1 MDKAQFE
8 GTDSNGWWMLE
19 GELDSLL
26 VEPRKEL
33 GDAFGWFGTEW
44 WTEQTKLEEMYR
56 FLEGMALMRDLDDA
70 QDLDRRRK
78 WISEV
83 IAAKAPAEDAP
94 LPSAEAEA
102 VTEAPAPVATEAA
115 PAAPPEAPAKKSIF
129 AKKAA
134 PESVATEAAPAAPPE
149 APAKKSI
156 FAKKAAP
163 EPATAPA
170 TEAEPDIKQL
180 LAELATDPNI
190 PLESV
195 EVEEMLKDPDF
206 HAKLAAAEA
215 DIEAELEALE
225 A

>member
-8 GTDSNGWWMLE
+8 GTDGNGWWMLE
-19 GELDSLL
+19 GELDSQL

-56 FLEGMALMRDLDDA
+56 FLEGTALMRDLDDA
-70 QDLDRRRK
+70 QYLDRRRQ

-83 IAAKAPAEDAP
+83 IAAKAPAADAP
-94 LPSAEAEA
+94 SPSAEAVA
-102 VTEAPAPVATEAA
+102 EAPAPA
-115 PAAPPEAPAKKSIF
+115 
-129 AKKAA
+129 
-134 PESVATEAAPAAPPE
+134 ATEAAPAAPPE

-163 EPATAPA
+163 EPATD
-170 TEAEPDIKQL
+170 AEPDIKQV
-180 LAELATDPNI
+180 LAELAADPNI
-190 PLESV
+190 PLESD

-206 HAKLAAAEA
+206 HTKFAAAEA

>member
-1 MDKAQFE
+1 MEKAQFE
-8 GTDSNGWWMLE
+8 GTESHGWWMLE

-44 WTEQTKLEEMYR
+44 WAEQTKLEEMYR
-56 FLEGMALMRDLDDA
+56 FLEGTALMRELDDA

-83 IAAKAPAEDAP
+83 ITTKAPPAGAP
-94 LPSAEAEA
+94 SPAAEAEA
-102 VTEAPAPVATEAA
+102 ATEGPA
-115 PAAPPEAPAKKSIF
+115 PAAPDAAPTAPQEAPAKKSIF
-129 AKKAA
+129 AKKA
-134 PESVATEAAPAAPPE
+134 T
-149 APAKKSI
+149 
-156 FAKKAAP
+156 P

-170 TEAEPDIKQL
+170 AEPDIKQV
-180 LAELATDPNI
+180 LAEFAADPNI
-190 PLESV
+190 PLESD
-195 EVEEMLKDPDF
+195 EIEEMLKDTDF
-206 HAKLAAAEA
+206 HTKLAAAEA

>member
-1 MDKAQFE
+1 MEKAQFE
-8 GTDSNGWWMLE
+8 GTESHGWWMLE

-44 WTEQTKLEEMYR
+44 WTEHTKLEEMYR
-56 FLEGMALMRDLDDA
+56 FLEGTALMRDLDDA

-78 WISEV
+78 WISDV
-83 IAAKAPAEDAP
+83 IAAKAPAADASS
-94 LPSAEAEA
+94 PSAEAET
-102 VTEAPAPVATEAA
+102 VTEAPAPAATAA
-115 PAAPPEAPAKKSIF
+115 
-129 AKKAA
+129 
-134 PESVATEAAPAAPPE
+134 ATTAPPE

-163 EPATAPA
+163 EPATAP
-170 TEAEPDIKQL
+170 EAEPDIKQV
-180 LAELATDPNI
+180 LADLAADPNI
-190 PLESV
+190 PLESD
-195 EVEEMLKDPDF
+195 EIEEMLKDPDF
-206 HAKLAAAEA
+206 HTKLAAAEA

>member
-1 MDKAQFE
+1 
-8 GTDSNGWWMLE
+8 
-19 GELDSLL
+19 
-26 VEPRKEL
+26 
-33 GDAFGWFGTEW
+33 
-44 WTEQTKLEEMYR
+44 MYR

-83 IAAKAPAEDAP
+83 IAAKAPAADAP

-102 VTEAPAPVATEAA
+102 VTEAPAPAATEAA

-134 PESVATEAAPAAPPE
+134 PEPPAATEAAPAAPPE

-180 LAELATDPNI
+180 LAELAADPDI
-190 PLESV
+190 PLESD

-206 HAKLAAAEA
+206 HTKLAAAEA